1 MIREVHV
8 YGMAAR
14 VGIKARQPSTMGWD
28 GRWWSVRA
36 ILLGTR
42 AMRAST

>member
-14 VGIKARQPSTMGWD
+14 VGDQGRRLSITVWG

-36 ILLGTR
+36 ILLVTR
-42 AMRAST
+42 GIRTST